1 MTSDEVYKSKKAF
14 IEAQV
19 RRLTTTLAPSREFKA
34 TLAAASAES
43 HDKVSDAAIDNAIYK
58 CTIERHND

>member
-1 MTSDEVYKSKKAF
+1 MTSTDVYASKKAF

-34 TLAAASAES
+34 ALATAEDQ
-43 HDKVSDAAIDNAIYK
+43 DKISEAVIDNAVYK
-58 CTIERHND
+58 RILTNRGD